1 MTSGMHQTAPRDARR
16 MLQAA
21 THDAHVRLNRH
32 PLLEQL
38 TSPSYPLERYQQVI
52 RAYFSCYGQIET
64 AIDAA
69 LKHWKIDFDYASRR
83 KHAWLLQDL
92 SWFGISPPAIPR
104 SATPPLIT
112 DEHSVYGVLYTIE
125 GSSLGGRLI
134 AQRLASHFGLTPAH
148 GARFFF
154 GYGENID
161 AYWNEIVSMLNARLT
176 QPSTLSSAIRAAN
189 DTFQLI
195 ETCLDEHCPAHSR

>member
-1 MTSGMHQTAPRDARR
+1 MTSGMHQTTSRDARR

-38 TSPSYPLERYQQVI
+38 TSPDYPLERYQQVI
-52 RAYFSCYGQIET
+52 SAYFSGYAQIEA
-64 AIDAA
+64 AIDEA
-69 LKHWKIDFDYASRR
+69 LRHWNIDFDYTSRR
-83 KHAWLLQDL
+83 KHTWLLQDL
-92 SWFGISPPAIPR
+92 SWFGISPPANR
-104 SATPPLIT
+104 SHPKPALIT
-112 DEHSVYGVLYTIE
+112 DEHGVFGVLYTIE

-134 AQRLASHFGLTPAH
+134 ARRLATHFGLTPEH

-154 GYGENID
+154 GYGGNVD
-161 AYWNEIVSMLNARLT
+161 AYWNEIVSMLNARLI
-176 QPSTLSSAIRAAN
+176 QPNALSSAIRAAN

-195 ETCLDEHCPAHSR
+195 EASLDEHCHEHSC